1 MDGLIKELLFACRSL
16 IKRPGFTAVAVITL
30 MLAIGVNTTIF
41 SVVNAVLLK
50 ALPFHDPEQLV
61 AVQKSAGDDGLPG
74 IAAYQY
80 LAWREKQT
88 NLADVGAYTDNNFN
102 LTGRGEPE
110 RISCAQVTASVFTTL
125 GVQPVKGRLF
135 LPQEDAVGANNV
147 AVVSEKFWRGRY
159 GSNESILGSS
169 LTLDNQPYTI
179 VGVMPAGF
187 RFPGEF
193 DVWLPLALDPAKEF
207 GDFFSLVEVV
217 GRVKP
222 GESLEHAQTELR
234 LIARNASDKGLEQGK
249 EPLPLAVAEVVPLH
263 RQLVAGARL
272 TVLVLWGAVGLVML
286 LACVNV
292 AGLMIS
298 RTLVRQREMA
308 VRAAVGARRWQL
320 VRQLLTES
328 VVLGLAG
335 GLMGLLIAIWLT
347 RAISSLAPDGFATSV
362 YDLNNIPLDWRVF
375 AFTLALS
382 LVTGI
387 VFGLAPALTASKVDL
402 IQALRN
408 SRSAGLMSFGLRS
421 FRGWLVVAE
430 LALAMVLLVAAGLL
444 VRSFNKLTAID
455 LGFDRENVL
464 TTRIALPR
472 SKYKERAQSLAF
484 QQEILQKV
492 KALPGVQAAGTI
504 NHTPLNGFGMI
515 VYTAIEGQPPPDK
528 KDPPIGVGVVS
539 PDYFQTLKIPLLNGR
554 QLDERDGPTQQKV
567 ALVNQAFAQRFFPQG
582 DVLGKRVGFACEETE
597 GLCRTIVGVVGNIRQ
612 ESLTDEVASELYL
625 PSAQMPMNSMTLFV
639 RTSSDPLSL
648 VAAVRSQVQSV
659 DNNQP
664 IYDVKT
670 LAQRVSDATAVSRS
684 VTVLFSAFAL
694 LALVLGSVGI
704 YGIVSYAVT
713 QRTQEIGIRMALG
726 ARAGDIL
733 QLILKHG
740 LVLVLTGVVI
750 GVAGALA
757 LTRFL
762 ATLLFG
768 ITPTDSLTFVVVS
781 AIFFLIA
788 MFASAIPARRATRVD
803 PLIALR
809 YE

>member
-1 MDGLIKELLFACRSL
+1 MGSALKDIQFAFRSL

-41 SVVNAVLLK
+41 SVVNAVLLR
-50 ALPFHDPEQLV
+50 ALPFRDPQQLV
-61 AVQKSAGDDGLPG
+61 AVEQVAGSEGLPG

-80 LAWREKQT
+80 LSWREKQT
-88 NLADVGAYTDNNFN
+88 GLADLGAYTDNNFN
-102 LTGRGEPE
+102 LTGQGEPE

-125 GVQPVKGRLF
+125 GVQAVKGRLF
-135 LPQEDAVGANNV
+135 APAEDAVGKNNV
-147 AVVSEKFWRGRY
+147 AIVSEKFWRARY
-159 GSNESILGSS
+159 GGSESILGSS
-169 LTLDNQPYTI
+169 LTLDGKPYTV

-193 DVWLPLALDPAKEF
+193 DIWLPLALDPAKEF
-207 GDFFSLVEVV
+207 GDFFSLVQVV

-222 GESLEHAQTELR
+222 GESVEHAQAELR
-234 LIARNASDKGLEQGK
+234 LIAQNASQRGKEQGK
-249 EPLPLAVAEVVPLH
+249 EALPLALVEIVPLQQ
-263 RQLVAGARL
+263 QLVAGARL

-298 RTLVRQREMA
+298 RTLARQREMA

-320 VRQLLTES
+320 LRQLLTES

-335 GLMGLLIAIWLT
+335 GVLGLLIALWST
-347 RAISSLAPDGFATSV
+347 RAIGSLVPADFASTV
-362 YDLNNIPLDWRVF
+362 YDLSSIPIDWRVF
-375 AFTLALS
+375 VFTLALS
-382 LVTGI
+382 VITGI
-387 VFGLAPALTASKVDL
+387 VFGLAPALTASKPDL

-444 VRSFNKLTAID
+444 VRSFNKLTAVD

-464 TTRIALPR
+464 TTRISLPR
-472 SKYKERAQSLAF
+472 SKYKQPAQVLAF
-484 QQEILQKV
+484 QQELLQKV
-492 KALPGVQAAGTI
+492 KALPGVRDAGSI
-504 NHTPLNGFGMI
+504 SHTPLNGFSLI
-515 VYTAIEGQPPPDK
+515 VYTAIEGQPPIDK
-528 KDPPIGVGVVS
+528 KDPAIGVGSVS
-539 PDYFQTLKIPLLNGR
+539 PDYFQTMRIPLVSGR
-554 QLDERDGPTQQKV
+554 QLDERDGAETQKV
-567 ALVNQAFAQRFFPQG
+567 ALVNQAFVQRFFPRG
-582 DVLGKRVGFACEETE
+582 DVLGKRVGFGCEEKE

-612 ESLTDEVASELYL
+612 ESLTNDVSAELYL
-625 PSAQMPMNSMTLFV
+625 PHAQMPLNSMTLFV
-639 RTSSDPLSL
+639 RTTSDPLSL
-648 VAAVRSQVQSV
+648 VSAVRNQVLTV
-659 DNNQP
+659 DQNQP

-670 LAQRVSDATAVSRS
+670 LGQRVSDATAVSRS
-684 VTVLFSAFAL
+684 LTVMFSAFAL
-694 LALVLGSVGI
+694 LALVLALVGI

-726 ARAGDIL
+726 ARAVDIL
-733 QLILKHG
+733 QLIVRHG
-740 LVLVLTGVVI
+740 LVLVLTGVAI
-750 GVAGALA
+750 GVAGAFA

-762 ATLLFG
+762 VTLLFG
-768 ITPTDSLTFVVVS
+768 ITPTDTLTFVVVS
-781 AIFFLIA
+781 GIFFLIA
-788 MFASAIPARRATRVD
+788 MFASLIPARRATKVD